1 MPDNRFEKYDLSSLT
16 KEEKDIVIKI
26 LDEYTLYGN
35 SDTFKELQEADYKEI
50 PVDIETFL
58 TDDRYLGKAWK
69 DASGKSKLYPFWL
82 EKLKILFPDPYTTS
96 VNNFIES
103 GSRGQ
108 GKMNPIDTPVL
119 TKDGFIPMGEVKV
132 GTEVYGRDGKLHTVS
147 QIFPHG
153 YKDIYEVSFSDG
165 TTSECGL
172 EHLWQVI
179 DHHVLRKHKYCPP
192 ETRII
197 DTEYLTKIT
206 NFSNRFEIP
215 MCEAIQFPEQE
226 VPIPPYILGL
236 LLGDG
241 CFSTNNISL
250 TTAHEEIKRAF
261 EEYVISDSNNTYYL
275 CETNKKSKSK
285 AKGYRI
291 SNTVH
296 NSTIK
301 NIYVEKIT
309 ELGLYNKKSHEKFI
323 PKKYLYNNR
332 ENRLALLQGLLDT
345 DGTIG
350 KDKRNIYNNINYCT
364 VSEQLKD
371 DVVWL
376 VQSLGGTA
384 RVSIRPSKYKN
395 AKGEII
401 ECKPHYRISIKIPT
415 SMPPFRLSRKLD
427 LYNSSKHIEPVR
439 YIKGVR
445 KLPQKKEAQC
455 IYIDDDEHL
464 YLVNDF
470 IVTHNSEI
478 AAGACC
484 SYLLYRVMCLKDPLE
499 YFGLKPT
506 EKICFAF
513 VNITKASAE
522 EIALDKFQKTIQLSP
537 WFLSRGILRQRNNEP
552 YWEPPDPIEIIIG
565 SQPSDVIGRPIYACF
580 ADEVSFMRNQDIEK
594 QKAKALDLIDTAIG
608 GMKTRFIKDGKNPTL
623 LILASSKRSEKSFL
637 EEHMKKK
644 VQSEGDNVL
653 IVDEPVWN
661 VKPKGTYSER
671 TFNVAL
677 GNKYLQSQ
685 IIPDE
690 DNVRDWV
697 DKGFKIIKVPI
708 DFRSDFIED
717 IDRALCDFAG
727 ISSSEIN
734 KYISGAALS
743 ECIYKD
749 IENPFTREVLEIGNG
764 PEDTQQYYDSFDLN
778 KIPPEMKTKPL
789 FIHLDMS
796 ISGDKTGIAG
806 VWIKGKKTS
815 TDSNQSNDLF
825 YQLAFSVSIKA
836 PKGRQIS
843 FEKNRNFIYWLKEQ
857 GFAIKGITTDTFQS
871 YDTGQAL
878 TAKGYNYSILSVDK
892 VTDQINKP
900 YQYFKSTIY
909 EKRFKMY
916 PCKLLQ
922 DEIIDLER
930 NINTGKVDH
939 PSGACFTGETEVS
952 LVDGRTLNFYDLV
965 KEYEQGKVNYVY
977 SMNLDTR
984 KIEPKPITKA
994 WLTQKD
1000 QPLVRVTLDNGKW
1013 VECTLNHKFM
1023 LRDGTYIEAKDLLPG
1038 DSLMPLY
1045 TKISTKGLEGYRMY
1059 YEPFE
1064 NRWRYEHRVFATEVD
1079 DEKYLVHHKNAN
1091 KLDNTPPNLIWMSKA
1106 RHIVVHSNNGIGQYS
1121 PEANKKRKD
1130 SLKQYAETHPEDYAE
1145 RGRKISEKLKDRY
1158 AVTHDGIRIEDKI
1171 AAHIKEIEDTFGVD
1185 YSKLSQR
1192 EKNSYGIQLA
1202 MIKDPDIATRISNTL
1217 SQRHKEGRFENAK
1230 KALQAIN
1237 DKNKFLKKLFPEIDY
1252 EEFEKLFGFSY
1263 FDIEPRKRPPWATRY
1278 RQKLYDIKNHKVVS
1292 IEFINKRADVY
1303 DIEVQDNHN
1312 FALACG
1318 VFVHNSKDQSD
1329 AVCGAIFNASSHAEE
1344 YAFEYGEDVGTI
1356 FDANENSLAQTE
1368 KEIIDQFEK
1377 ELTNTLTPKANPSFN
1392 NTAKRDEALEQQ
1404 MYLMDGIFI

>member
-69 DASGKSKLYPFWL
+69 DTSGKSKLYPFWL
-82 EKLKILFPDPYTTS
+82 EKLKILFPDPYITS

-108 GKMNPIDTPVL
+108 GK
-119 TKDGFIPMGEVKV
+119 
-132 GTEVYGRDGKLHTVS
+132 
-147 QIFPHG
+147 
-153 YKDIYEVSFSDG
+153 
-165 TTSECGL
+165 
-172 EHLWQVI
+172 
-179 DHHVLRKHKYCPP
+179 
-192 ETRII
+192 
-197 DTEYLTKIT
+197 
-206 NFSNRFEIP
+206 
-215 MCEAIQFPEQE
+215 
-226 VPIPPYILGL
+226 
-236 LLGDG
+236 
-241 CFSTNNISL
+241 
-250 TTAHEEIKRAF
+250 
-261 EEYVISDSNNTYYL
+261 
-275 CETNKKSKSK
+275 
-285 AKGYRI
+285 
-291 SNTVH
+291 
-296 NSTIK
+296 
-301 NIYVEKIT
+301 
-309 ELGLYNKKSHEKFI
+309 
-323 PKKYLYNNR
+323 
-332 ENRLALLQGLLDT
+332 
-345 DGTIG
+345 
-350 KDKRNIYNNINYCT
+350 
-364 VSEQLKD
+364 
-371 DVVWL
+371 
-376 VQSLGGTA
+376 
-384 RVSIRPSKYKN
+384 
-395 AKGEII
+395 
-401 ECKPHYRISIKIPT
+401 
-415 SMPPFRLSRKLD
+415 
-427 LYNSSKHIEPVR
+427 
-439 YIKGVR
+439 
-445 KLPQKKEAQC
+445 
-455 IYIDDDEHL
+455 
-464 YLVNDF
+464 
-470 IVTHNSEI
+470 SEI

-764 PEDTQQYYDSFDLN
+764 PEDNQQYYDSFDLN

-878 TAKGYNYSILSVDK
+878 TAKGYNYSILSVDR
-892 VTDQINKP
+892 VVDQINKP

-930 NINTGKVDH
+930 NINTGRVDH
-939 PSGACFTGETEVS
+939 STG
-952 LVDGRTLNFYDLV
+952 
-965 KEYEQGKVNYVY
+965 
-977 SMNLDTR
+977 
-984 KIEPKPITKA
+984 
-994 WLTQKD
+994 
-1000 QPLVRVTLDNGKW
+1000 
-1013 VECTLNHKFM
+1013 
-1023 LRDGTYIEAKDLLPG
+1023 
-1038 DSLMPLY
+1038 
-1045 TKISTKGLEGYRMY
+1045 
-1059 YEPFE
+1059 
-1064 NRWRYEHRVFATEVD
+1064 
-1079 DEKYLVHHKNAN
+1079 
-1091 KLDNTPPNLIWMSKA
+1091 
-1106 RHIVVHSNNGIGQYS
+1106 
-1121 PEANKKRKD
+1121 
-1130 SLKQYAETHPEDYAE
+1130 
-1145 RGRKISEKLKDRY
+1145 
-1158 AVTHDGIRIEDKI
+1158 
-1171 AAHIKEIEDTFGVD
+1171 
-1185 YSKLSQR
+1185 
-1192 EKNSYGIQLA
+1192 
-1202 MIKDPDIATRISNTL
+1202 
-1217 SQRHKEGRFENAK
+1217 
-1230 KALQAIN
+1230 
-1237 DKNKFLKKLFPEIDY
+1237 
-1252 EEFEKLFGFSY
+1252 
-1263 FDIEPRKRPPWATRY
+1263 
-1278 RQKLYDIKNHKVVS
+1278 
-1292 IEFINKRADVY
+1292 
-1303 DIEVQDNHN
+1303 
-1312 FALACG
+1312 
-1318 VFVHNSKDQSD
+1318 NSKDQSD
-1329 AVCGAIFNASSHAEE
+1329 AVCGAIFNASKHAEE

-1356 FDANENSLAQTE
+1356 FDANENSLAETE

-1392 NTAKRDEALEQQ
+1392 NNPKRDEALEQQ